1 MEIEQSLGAD
11 IIMAFDQCTKYG
23 IPHEE
28 ASKAMNR
35 TLAWLNRCKSAKHRQ
50 DQMLFP
56 IVQGNMYEDLRLES
70 LKRTAEYAECGIAI
84 GGLSVGEPKTLCT
97 KCWTLCVRTIPKI
110 CLDILW
116 E

>member
-23 IPHEE
+23 ISHEE
-28 ASKAMNR
+28 ASNAMNR
-35 TLAWLNRCKSAKHRQ
+35 TLAWVDRCKSAKHRQ

-70 LKRTAEYAECGIAI
+70 PNMP
-84 GGLSVGEPKTLCT
+84 SVE
-97 KCWTLCVRTIPKI
+97 
-110 CLDILW
+110 
-116 E
+116 